1 MVGSLGLVDV
11 IIIKGVRAVSFLEI
25 TGAGNVVT
33 TTVTEKRISAHSRNS
48 VIFGKLVPSQYYGSC
63 KIT

>member
-1 MVGSLGLVDV
+1 M
-11 IIIKGVRAVSFLEI
+11 IKGVGVVSFVEI

-33 TTVTEKRISAHSRNS
+33 TTVTEKGVCVHSHNS